1 MATELHHHDTAVR
14 SAFHPDVA
22 GYEQVNRDANRL
34 LTKPGKGYLALLGM
48 SIGLVLLMVVA
59 ELHNIVYGLG
69 MSGLTNP
76 VGWGV
81 YITTFVFWVGIGHA
95 GTLISAILYL
105 FRAPWR
111 QSIYRFAEAMTVFAV
126 LTAALFPIIHIGR
139 PWFFYWL
146 LPLPSQRHLWPNFR
160 SPLLWD
166 VFAVTTYLTVSSVFF
181 FIGLIPDIAA
191 ARDSATHPM
200 RKKVYTVLALGWKGT
215 DREWRHFTR
224 AYLFLAA
231 LATPLVLSVH
241 SVVSWDFAVS
251 IVPGWHT
258 TIFAP
263 YFVAGAILSGVA
275 MVVTLMVPVQRIF
288 GLGAYFTPVHYD
300 RLAKLLL
307 LTSLIV
313 GYAYGMEYFMAWYS
327 GELFERD
334 VFWDR
339 VTGDYWWAGWS
350 MITFNAIIPQLLWI
364 RKIRLNLN
372 AFFLISIFVN
382 IGMWWER
389 FVIIVPSLAHS
400 YEPWKFMNYHMTWVE
415 ASILMGSFG
424 WFFMWFLLFLR
435 YLPGLSIAEIKEVL
449 PPPMR
454 HAHDA
459 AAHTAQVDASGTQV
473 DWAGYTEVE
482 RR

>member
-1 MATELHHHDTAVR
+1 MATEIR
-14 SAFHPDVA
+14 SVFHPDVPN
-22 GYEQVNRDANRL
+22 YEQVNRDAMRL
-34 LTKPGKGYLALLGM
+34 LTKPSKGYLALLGM
-48 SIGLVLLMVVA
+48 SISLVGLAAVA
-59 ELHNIVYGLG
+59 FALQVVYGLG
-69 MSGLTNP
+69 FAGLTNP
-76 VGWGV
+76 VGWGTF
-81 YITTFVFWVGIGHA
+81 ITTFVFWVGIGHA
-95 GTLISAILYL
+95 GTLISAILFL

-111 QSIYRFAEAMTVFAV
+111 QAIYRLAEAMTVFAV

-146 LPLPSQRHLWPNFR
+146 LPLPSQREFWPNFR

-191 ARDSATHPM
+191 ARDSTTVPW
-200 RKKVYTVLALGWKGT
+200 RKKVYSILALGWRGT
-215 DREWRHFTR
+215 DREWKNFTR

-275 MVVTLMVPVQRIF
+275 MVVTIAVPIRKVFR
-288 GLGAYFTPVHYD
+288 LEAYLTDLHFD
-300 RLAKLLL
+300 RMAKLLL
-307 LTSLIV
+307 LTSIIV
-313 GYAYGMEYFMAWYS
+313 GFAYSMEYFMAWYS
-327 GELFERD
+327 AELYERD

-339 VTGDYWWAGWS
+339 VFGEYWWAGWS
-350 MITFNAIIPQLLWI
+350 MISFNALVPQLLWI
-364 RKIRLNLN
+364 PSVRRNLN
-372 AFFLISIFVN
+372 AFFIISIFVN
-382 IGMWWER
+382 IGMWYER

-400 YEPWKFMNYHMTWVE
+400 YEPWKFLNYHMGFTE
-415 ASILMGSFG
+415 AAILLGSFG
-424 WFFMWFLLFLR
+424 WFFMWLLLFLR
-435 YLPGLSIAEIKEVL
+435 FLPTLSIAEIKEIL

-454 HAHDA
+454 GHSAGHHALD
-459 AAHTAQVDASGTQV
+459 SGERLVEELPT
-473 DWAGYTEVE
+473 GYKEFE

>member
-1 MATELHHHDTAVR
+1 MATENQTAVR
-14 SAFHPDVA
+14 SAFHPDVES
-22 GYEQVNRDANRL
+22 YEQVNRDAMRL
-34 LTKPGKGYLALLGM
+34 LTPPGKGYLALLGM
-48 SIGLVLLMVVA
+48 SVMLVGLLVFS
-59 ELHNIVYGLG
+59 ELHNIIYGLG
-69 MSGLTNP
+69 MIGDNWA
-76 VGWGV
+76 VM
-81 YITTFVFWVGIGHA
+81 ITTFVFWVGIGHA

-111 QSIYRFAEAMTVFAV
+111 QAIYRFAEAMTVFAV
-126 LTAALFPIIHIGR
+126 LTAALFPLLHIGR

-146 LPLPSQRHLWPNFR
+146 LPLPSQRGIWPNFR

-181 FIGLIPDIAA
+181 YIGLIPDIAA
-191 ARDSATHPM
+191 ARDSTTHPM
-200 RKKVYTVLALGWKGT
+200 RKKVYGVLSLGWRGT

-275 MVVTLMVPVQRIF
+275 MVVTLMVPVHKIF
-288 GLGAYFTPVHYD
+288 RLGAYFTPVHYD

-307 LTSLIV
+307 LTSCIV
-313 GYAYGMEYFMAWYS
+313 GYAYGMEYFMAYYS
-327 GELFERD
+327 GELYERD

-350 MITFNAIIPQLLWI
+350 MITFNAIVPQLLWI
-364 RKIRLNLN
+364 KKIRQNLN
-372 AFFLISIFVN
+372 AFFIISVFVN
-382 IGMWWER
+382 IGMWYER
-389 FVIIVPSLAHS
+389 FVIIVPSLSHS
-400 YEPWKFMNYHMTWVE
+400 YEPWKFWNLHMTWVD
-415 ASILMGSFG
+415 AGLLMGSFG

-435 YLPGLSIAEIKEVL
+435 YLPGLSMAEIKEVL
-449 PPPMR
+449 PPPMKHQAAEH
-454 HAHDA
+454 HAHDEA
-459 AAHTAQVDASGTQV
+459 AMVAETLPT
-473 DWAGYTEVE
+473 GYKEWEV
-482 RR
+482 R

>member
-1 MATELHHHDTAVR
+1 MATVERTVER
-14 SAFHPDVA
+14 SVFHPEIE
-22 GYEQVNRDANRL
+22 GYSDVNRDALRMLN
-34 LTKPGKGYLALLGM
+34 KPGPGYLALLGM
-48 SIGLVLLMVVA
+48 SIALVGFAVIAFLYQV
-59 ELHNIVYGLG
+59 VYGLG
-69 MSGLTNP
+69 MAGLTNP

-81 YITTFVFWVGIGHA
+81 FITTFVFWVGIGHA
-95 GTLISAILYL
+95 GTLISAILFL
-105 FRAPWR
+105 FRAGWR

-126 LTAALFPIIHIGR
+126 LTAGLFPIIHIGR

-146 LPLPSQRHLWPNFR
+146 LPLPSQRQFWPNFR

-181 FIGLIPDIAA
+181 YVGLIPDIAA
-191 ARDSATHPM
+191 ARDAATVGW
-200 RKKVYTVLALGWKGT
+200 RKKAYTILALGWRGT
-215 DREWRHFTR
+215 DREWKNFTR

-275 MVVTLMVPVQRIF
+275 MVITLMIPVRKVFRLQ
-288 GLGAYFTPVHYD
+288 AYFTPLHFD
-300 RLAKLLL
+300 LLAKMLI

-313 GYAYGMEYFMAWYS
+313 GYAYAMEYFIAWYS
-327 GELFERD
+327 GELYERD

-339 VTGDYWWAGWS
+339 VFGQYWWAGWS
-350 MITFNAIIPQLLWI
+350 MIIFNAFVPQLLWFK
-364 RKIRLNLN
+364 RVRQNLN
-372 AFFLISIFVN
+372 IFFIISILVN
-382 IGMWWER
+382 IGMWYER

-400 YEPWKFMNYHMTWVE
+400 YEPWKFVNYRMSWTE
-415 ASILMGSFG
+415 AAILMGSFG

-435 YLPGLSIAEIKEVL
+435 FLPGLSIAEIKEVL
-449 PPPMR
+449 PPPMKR
-454 HAHDA
+454 PSHDGPEQPYPERMEMVER
-459 AAHTAQVDASGTQV
+459 TT
-473 DWAGYTEVE
+473 AGYMETE
-482 RR
+482 R

>member
-1 MATELHHHDTAVR
+1 MSTVTR
-14 SAFHPDVA
+14 SAFHPEVES
-22 GYEQVNRDANRL
+22 YEQVNRDAMRL
-34 LTKPGKGYLALLGM
+34 LTRPGKGYLALLGM
-48 SIGLVLLMVVA
+48 SIFLVGLMVVA

-69 MSGLTNP
+69 MSGITNP
-76 VGWGV
+76 VGWGT

-111 QSIYRFAEAMTVFAV
+111 QAIYRFAEAMTVFAV
-126 LTAALFPIIHIGR
+126 LTAALFPLIHIGR

-146 LPLPSQRHLWPNFR
+146 LPLPSQRGIWPNFR

-191 ARDSATHPM
+191 ARDSATDPV
-200 RKKVYTVLALGWKGT
+200 RKRIYTVLALGWRGT

-275 MVVTLMVPVQRIF
+275 MVVTLMVPVHRIF
-288 GLGAYFTPVHYD
+288 RLGAYFTPVHYD

-307 LTSLIV
+307 LTSIIV

-327 GELFERD
+327 GELGERD

-339 VTGDYWWAGWS
+339 LTGDYWWAGWS
-350 MITFNAIIPQLLWI
+350 MVTFNAIVPQLLWFKRI
-364 RKIRLNLN
+364 RQNLN
-372 AFFLISIFVN
+372 AFFIISVIVN
-382 IGMWWER
+382 IGMWYER

-400 YEPWKFMNYHMTWVE
+400 YEPWKFMNYHMSWAE
-415 ASILMGSFG
+415 AAILLGSFG

-435 YLPGLSIAEIKEVL
+435 FLPGLSIAEIKEVL
-449 PPPMR
+449 PPPVR
-454 HAHDA
+454 HADRADH
-459 AAHTAQVDASGTQV
+459 AHEEREMVSETLPT
-473 DWAGYTEVE
+473 GYKEWE
-482 RR
+482 SR

>member
-1 MATELHHHDTAVR
+1 MVTETQAVTR
-14 SAFHPDVA
+14 SAFHPEVES
-22 GYEQVNRDANRL
+22 YEQVNRDAMRL
-34 LTKPGKGYLALLGM
+34 LTRPGKGYLALLAM
-48 SIGLVLLMVVA
+48 AVSLVGLLVIA
-59 ELHNIVYGLG
+59 ELHNIIFGLG
-69 MSGLTNP
+69 MIGDNWA
-76 VGWGV
+76 VM
-81 YITTFVFWVGIGHA
+81 ITTFVFWVGIGHA

-111 QSIYRFAEAMTVFAV
+111 QAIYRFAEAMTVFAV
-126 LTAALFPIIHIGR
+126 LTAALFPLLHIGR

-146 LPLPSQRHLWPNFR
+146 LPLPSQRGIWPNFR

-181 FIGLIPDIAA
+181 YIGLIPDIAA
-191 ARDSATHPM
+191 ARDTTTDPM
-200 RKKVYTVLALGWKGT
+200 RKKVYGVLSLGWRGT

-275 MVVTLMVPVQRIF
+275 MVVTIMVPVHRIF
-288 GLGAYFTPVHYD
+288 RLGAYFTPVHYD

-307 LTSLIV
+307 LTSCIV
-313 GYAYGMEYFMAWYS
+313 GYAYGMEYFMAYYS
-327 GELFERD
+327 GELYERD

-350 MITFNAIIPQLLWI
+350 MITFNAIVPQLLWI
-364 RKIRLNLN
+364 KKIRMNLN
-372 AFFLISIFVN
+372 AFFIISVFVN
-382 IGMWWER
+382 IGMWFER
-389 FVIIVPSLAHS
+389 FVIIVPSLSHS
-400 YEPWKFMNYHMTWVE
+400 YEPWKFWNLHMTWVD
-415 ASILMGSFG
+415 ASLLLGSFG

-449 PPPMR
+449 PPPMKHAGPAH
-454 HAHDA
+454 HAHEEA
-459 AAHTAQVDASGTQV
+459 EMVAETLPSG
-473 DWAGYTEVE
+473 YKEFEV
-482 RR
+482 R